1 MMGRFIYNCFMP
13 LVFLF
18 FLPKL
23 ILKYR
28 SRGGWKDTYGE
39 RFARFGN
46 RSGELKEFRGAIWI
60 HAVSVGETIVALSM
74 IRRYLERFPERRFV
88 ISTTTTTGQDVARSN
103 LPENTTVIF
112 CPLDFPWM
120 VNRTLELLCPSQLVI
135 FETEIW
141 PNLIALAKKRNIPVS
156 LVNGRLSDKSA
167 RGYRRMKLFFAPLLN
182 KFDQILAQSDSDAG
196 RFLSVAPKALVCNGG
211 NLKFDQ
217 KLPVLNDEN
226 ILIPYLGEGTM
237 LLAGST
243 HPGEEELIVRCFKEL
258 KTQFPELKLVIVPRH
273 AERGKDIA
281 AMLENENCT
290 YARRSIKGFPEEK
303 VDVLLADTTG
313 EMLNFMKDADIIIM
327 GKSFAG
333 HDEGHNLI
341 EPALL
346 SKPVVTGHVLRNFR
360 HLLCIMNEAQAVVTA
375 DDETL
380 TAVLRD
386 LLNDPEKRIALGQ
399 KACAVIG
406 ANGGAVDR
414 AVDAVEALMQK

>member
-39 RFARFGN
+39 RFARFGS
-46 RSGELKEFRGAIWI
+46 RIGELKEFRGAIWI

-120 VNRTLELLCPSQLVI
+120 VNRTLDLLRPSQLVI

-141 PNLIALAKKRNIPVS
+141 PNLIALAEKRNIPVS

-196 RFLSVAPKALVCNGG
+196 RFLSVAPKAQVCNGG

-217 KLPVLNDEN
+217 KLPALNDEN

-303 VDVLLADTTG
+303 ADVLLADTTG
-313 EMLNFMKDADIIIM
+313 EMLNFMKDADIVIM

-375 DDETL
+375 DDESL

-386 LLNDPEKRIALGQ
+386 LLNDSEKRIALGK
-399 KACAVIG
+399 KACSVIG

-414 AVDAVEALMQK
+414 AVDAIEALMQK